1 MIGTSIF
8 LLPNGTFF
16 VELIVFAAILYIAKR
31 YFLPVINKMLD
42 ERQEKIRT
50 ALAAADAARA
60 EAAAADDERAKV
72 LAEARDQART
82 IVAGAQ
88 ETSDQLKAEAA
99 GRAQVEYDRIVALA
113 DSEVA
118 SARQHAIDDAAG
130 RIGEI
135 VFDLVSKIVAREVD
149 QSTHDDLVRE
159 AVAALNAEAAKG
171 ASRYSCCPSSK
182 DSPPPSSADS
192 TRPRSRG

>member
-31 YFLPVINKMLD
+31 YFLPIVNKMLED
-42 ERQEKIRT
+42 RQEKIRT
-50 ALAAADAARA
+50 ALAAADVARA

-72 LAEARDQART
+72 LAQAREQARA

-99 GRAQVEYDRIVALA
+99 GRAQAEYDRIVATA
-113 DSEVA
+113 QSEVVA
-118 SARQHAIDDAAG
+118 ARQHAIDEASARLGD
-130 RIGEI
+130 I
-135 VFDLVSKIVAREVD
+135 VFDLVSKIVEREVD
-149 QSTHDDLVRE
+149 QTTHEGLVRE
-159 AVAALNAEAAKG
+159 AVAALNAEALKG
-171 ASRYSCCPSSK
+171 A
-182 DSPPPSSADS
+182 
-192 TRPRSRG
+192 

>member
-16 VELIVFAAILYIAKR
+16 VELLVVAVILFLMTKYI
-31 YFLPVINKMLD
+31 LPPLNRAM
-42 ERQEKIRT
+42 ESRQEKIRS

-72 LAEARDQART
+72 LAEARDQARA

-88 ETSDQLKAEAA
+88 GTSDQLKAEAA
-99 GRAQVEYDRIVALA
+99 GRAQAEYDRIVATA
-113 DSEVA
+113 QGEVA
-118 SARQHAIDDAAG
+118 AARQHAIDEASA

-135 VFDLVSKIVAREVD
+135 VFDLVSKIVEREVD

-159 AVAALNAEAAKG
+159 AVSAINSEALKG
-171 ASRYSCCPSSK
+171 AER
-182 DSPPPSSADS
+182 
-192 TRPRSRG
+192 